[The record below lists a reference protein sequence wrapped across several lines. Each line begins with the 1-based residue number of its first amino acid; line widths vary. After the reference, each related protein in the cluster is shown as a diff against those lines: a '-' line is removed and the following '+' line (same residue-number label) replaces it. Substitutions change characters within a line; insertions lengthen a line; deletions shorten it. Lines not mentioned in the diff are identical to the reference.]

1 MKDSNGLFQIL
12 LAPRVTEKSTL
23 CLEQGNQMVFKVIP
37 SANKSQIKAAV
48 EKMFDVDVL
57 AVQTARVQGKRKRFG
72 RVIGQQKSWK
82 KAVVRLKEG
91 QSIDFFDES

>member
-1 MKDSNGLFQIL
+1 MSNFDDISQVL

-23 CLEQGNQMVFKVIP
+23 CQIAGNQVVFRVALG
-37 SANKSQIKAAV
+37 SNKRQVRAAV
-48 EKMFDVDVL
+48 EKMFSVNVE

-72 RVIGQQKSWK
+72 KVAGRRKDWK

-91 QSIDFFDES
+91 QTIDFFENS